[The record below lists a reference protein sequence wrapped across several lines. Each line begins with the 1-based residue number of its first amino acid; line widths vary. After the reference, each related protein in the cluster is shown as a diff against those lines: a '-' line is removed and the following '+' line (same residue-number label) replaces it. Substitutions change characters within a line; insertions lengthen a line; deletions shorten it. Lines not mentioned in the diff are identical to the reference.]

1 MSVIKVNQQHQCFSN
16 ISASSVYPEI
26 ADAGE
31 SLKIYKLLV
40 SGKQSYQDVSKNKEF
55 EIASMSVNC

>member
-1 MSVIKVNQQHQCFSN
+1 MSVIKVNKQHQCFSN

-31 SLKIYKLLV
+31 SLKINTLLV
-40 SGKQSYQDVSKNKEF
+40 S
-55 EIASMSVNC
+55 EISHIKM